1 MITGVSVED
10 RDELIF
16 KSRFKRLF
24 LCSKSIVMRFLV
36 GGIFFVFF
44 VLNSFSQESIKFAL
58 LKQELG
64 DLREGEVKQVVFVYQ
79 NISNDSVKVAD
90 VVPQCG
96 CTVAHFEDKM
106 LLPEERSEVVL
117 LFDTK
122 DKLGLQRKTISLVLE
137 NDERYVLVI
146 AANVLP
152 SLN

>member
-1 MITGVSVED
+1 
-10 RDELIF
+10 
-16 KSRFKRLF
+16 
-24 LCSKSIVMRFLV
+24 
-36 GGIFFVFF
+36 
-44 VLNSFSQESIKFAL
+44 
-58 LKQELG
+58 
-64 DLREGEVKQVVFVYQ
+64 
-79 NISNDSVKVAD
+79 
-90 VVPQCG
+90 
-96 CTVAHFEDKM
+96 